1 MSRQA
6 LKLSTKD
13 IAQIALFA
21 ALTAVGAFIRVP
33 LPFVPFTLQT
43 FFVALSGALLGARK
57 GMMAQLLYVVIG
69 LLGVPIFTKG
79 GGLGYVF
86 QPSFG
91 YLVGFILSAWLTG
104 RLVERL
110 KELKILKVF
119 ACILAGL
126 AVTYLLGV
134 THLYLISNL
143 YLKNVMPLGKAIY
156 YGFLVTI
163 GGDLLTL
170 YPASILVAK
179 LKPVLERTGLIAN
192 QKAA

>member
-1 MSRQA
+1 MKT

-33 LPFVPFTLQT
+33 LPLVPFTLQT

-110 KELKILKVF
+110 KELRILKVF

-143 YLKNVMPLGKAIY
+143 HL
-156 YGFLVTI
+156 
-163 GGDLLTL
+163 
-170 YPASILVAK
+170 
-179 LKPVLERTGLIAN
+179 
-192 QKAA
+192 

>member
-1 MSRQA
+1 
-6 LKLSTKD
+6 
-13 IAQIALFA
+13 
-21 ALTAVGAFIRVP
+21 
-33 LPFVPFTLQT
+33 
-43 FFVALSGALLGARK
+43 VALSGALLGARR
-57 GMMAQLLYVVIG
+57 GMLAQLLYVAIG

-110 KELKILKVF
+110 KELRILKVF